1 MIAPRLRSND
11 DKKRRGIVSLRLWIM
26 LLLSMGCIGG
36 LCRKYGEEAIMAW
49 LFIFAV
55 VGMFLSF
62 LGFVGVSPTC
72 QL

>member
-1 MIAPRLRSND
+1 M
-11 DKKRRGIVSLRLWIM
+11 SLRLWIM